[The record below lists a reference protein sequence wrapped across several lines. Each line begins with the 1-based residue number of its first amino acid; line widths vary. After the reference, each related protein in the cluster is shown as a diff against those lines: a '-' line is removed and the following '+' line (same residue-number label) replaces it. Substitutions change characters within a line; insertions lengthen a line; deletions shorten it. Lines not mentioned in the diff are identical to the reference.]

1 MKNFIESIK
10 NCPLFFDISDQDIL
24 HMLKCLDAKIIKY
37 DKKQTVIS
45 EGDVAKTICVVL
57 SGSVQM
63 FQIDYYGNRS
73 IISNA
78 EKYSVFAEEFSCAGN
93 MTVPVSVVASEPSVI
108 MHIESKRVLHTCSNY
123 CSFHQQLIF
132 NLMKDLAEKNVLSH
146 QKIEIISKRTTR
158 DKLMTY
164 LMLQSKNSRKKCFE
178 IPFNRQELAD
188 YLEVDRSG
196 LSVEISKLKR
206 EGIIDCDKK
215 TFKIR

>member
-1 MKNFIESIK
+1 MNNFIESIK
-10 NCPLFFDISDQDIL
+10 NCPLFFGISDQDVL

-37 DKKQTVIS
+37 EKKQTVIS
-45 EGDVAKTICVVL
+45 EGDIAKTICIVL

-93 MTVPVSVVASEPSVI
+93 MTVPVSIVASEPSVI
-108 MHIESKRVLHTCSNY
+108 MHIESNRVLHTCANY

-132 NLMKDLAEKNVLSH
+132 NLMKDLAEKNVLFH
-146 QKIEIISKRTTR
+146 QKLEIISKRTTR

-164 LMLQSKNSRKKCFE
+164 LMLQSKNSGKKCFE

-196 LSVEISKLKR
+196 LSAEISKMRK
-206 EGIIDCDKK
+206 EGILESNKNY
-215 TFKIR
+215 FKLL